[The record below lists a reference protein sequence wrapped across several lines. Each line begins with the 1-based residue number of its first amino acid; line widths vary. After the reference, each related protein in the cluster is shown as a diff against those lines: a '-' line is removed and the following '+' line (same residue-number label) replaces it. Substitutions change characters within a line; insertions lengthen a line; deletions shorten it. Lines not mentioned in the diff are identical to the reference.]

1 MTRAWDNMKSAYLC
15 TPDSLEGA
23 GVLRPH
29 GGNMSALEPTTPCVD
44 KNGVYV
50 TKGMTVRYT
59 MTEHAPPNDKVTR
72 EGVTISD
79 PKFIV
84 TVWGE
89 KCWNVDLKGDGWG
102 AKFVRVHEVEAVV
115 AERVQRGPS
124 DAEVERAAIA
134 AWLRSEPEKIMEC
147 SGHRHK
153 DGKKCLIIAAMSL
166 EEIADAIES
175 GDYPGAEKP

>member
-23 GVLRPH
+23 GVLRPT
-29 GGNMSALEPTTPCVD
+29 LEPTTPCVD

-50 TKGMTVRYT
+50 TKGMTVRCDST
-59 MTEHAPPNDKVTR
+59 DHKPPFSPVVN
-72 EGVTISD
+72 EGITVSD
-79 PKFIV
+79 PVFV
-84 TVWGE
+84 QNVFGDHYWTVSI
-89 KCWNVDLKGDGWG
+89 KGNGWSTM
-102 AKFVRVHEVEAVV
+102 FTRVHTLEAVV